1 MLGIHILLA
10 VGIAAF
16 ANALDPMGIVG
27 AFVLVY
33 LVLKIGSSLIV
44 TGHYLQRLELGVG
57 FVAWFALEIVKASI
71 DVARVVIAG
80 KVSPSPAVV
89 KLRLEDRRDGVA
101 TLIGLLLTL
110 TPGTM
115 ALDYDSD
122 SGEMLIHAL
131 NAESIHEVEGGIR
144 ELERRLL
151 DWMHPERL
159 LTVKADKGM
168 Q

>member
-33 LVLKIGSSLIV
+33 LVLKLGARLIRTGS
-44 TGHYLQRLELGVG
+44 YLKRLELGIG
-57 FVAWFALEIVKASI
+57 FVAWFAAEIVKASL
-71 DVARVVIAG
+71 DVARIVVAS
-80 KVSPSPAVV
+80 KVTPSPAVITM
-89 KLRLEDRRDGVA
+89 RLEDKREGVA

-115 ALDYDSD
+115 ALDYDPD
-122 SGEMLIHAL
+122 SGEMAIHAL
-131 NAESIHEVEGGIR
+131 NATSVEEVERGIR

-159 LTVKADKGM
+159 AAAEADEVA
-168 Q
+168 

>member
-16 ANALDPMGIVG
+16 ADALVPMGIVG

-33 LVLKIGSSLIV
+33 LVLRLGAPLIR
-44 TGHYLQRLELGVG
+44 TGNYLKRLELGFG
-57 FVAWFALEIVKASI
+57 FILWFALEIVKASV
-71 DVARVVIAG
+71 DVARIVTAR
-80 KVSPSPAVV
+80 KVSPSPAVI
-89 KLRLEDRRDGVA
+89 KLRLEDRREGVA

-115 ALDYDSD
+115 ALDYDPD
-122 SGEMLIHAL
+122 SGEMAIHAL
-131 NAESIHEVEGGIR
+131 NANSVEEVEKGIR

-159 LTVKADKGM
+159 ASSQVDEVS
-168 Q
+168 

>member
-33 LVLKIGSSLIV
+33 LVLKLGARLIR
-44 TGHYLQRLELGVG
+44 TGNYLKRLELGIG
-57 FVAWFALEIVKASI
+57 FIAWFAAEIVKASV
-71 DVARVVIAG
+71 DVARIVVAS
-80 KVSPSPAVV
+80 KVAPSPAVITM
-89 KLRLEDRRDGVA
+89 RLEDRREGVA

-115 ALDYDSD
+115 ALDYDSET
-122 SGEMLIHAL
+122 GEMAIHAL
-131 NAESIHEVEGGIR
+131 NATSVEEVERGIR
-144 ELERRLL
+144 ELEKRLL

-159 LTVKADKGM
+159 SDGQVDEAA
-168 Q
+168 